1 MFSALQAPFRPRLEL
16 PQGQQAIL
24 GEGEQDAVRAMAGA
38 PPKKASTHSGGQRF
52 RIHNQEVTATA

>member
-1 MFSALQAPFRPRLEL
+1 MFFALQAPVRPQPEL

-24 GEGEQDAVRAMAGA
+24 GEGEQDPVRAMAGA
-38 PPKKASTHSGGQRF
+38 PPKKASTHSGGQRL